1 MGPREYRSPEAFR
14 MAVEQRIRGSV
25 PGPEINRFRQLLVFD
40 RFLARV
46 FQHFADSVILKGGL
60 VLELRLDRARTT
72 KDVDLRF
79 VGDGHELLAKLR
91 VAGSLDLGDWLTF
104 AIERDTDM
112 PEIAGQG
119 MVYDGYR
126 FRAEARLG
134 GKLYG
139 DPFGVDVGFADVLT
153 AEPDLTSGSRFF
165 EFVGIEPAT
174 FRLYPRQA
182 HTAEKLHAYTMPR
195 DRTNTRV
202 KDLPDLALLAS
213 VGPIDAVELRE
224 AIEAT
229 FSFRG
234 THPVPDAVPA
244 PSQEWAPV
252 YERMAREDEL
262 PWPTLAAVHGAA
274 ASFLD
279 HVLHEADGTWDPETW
294 TWK

>member
-1 MGPREYRSPEAFR
+1 
-14 MAVEQRIRGSV
+14 MAVEQRIRSSV
-25 PGPEINRFRQLLVFD
+25 PGAEINRFRQLLVFD
-40 RFLARV
+40 RFLARI
-46 FQHFADSVILKGGL
+46 FRHFAESVILKGGL

-72 KDVDLRF
+72 KDVDLRL

-104 AIERDTDM
+104 AIERDADM

-126 FRAEARLG
+126 FRAEASLG

-139 DPFGVDVGFADVLT
+139 DPFGVDIGFADVLT
-153 AEPDLTSGSRFF
+153 AQPDLTQGSRFF
-165 EFVGIEPAT
+165 EFAGIEPAT
-174 FRLYPRQA
+174 FRLYPRHA
-182 HTAEKLHAYTMPR
+182 HIAEKLHAYTMPR

-202 KDLPDLALLAS
+202 KDLPDIALLAS
-213 VGPIDAVELRE
+213 VGPIDAPELRR
-224 AIEAT
+224 AIDAT

-234 THPVPDAVPA
+234 THPVPEAVPA
-244 PSQEWAPV
+244 PASEWALV

-262 PWPTLAAVHGAA
+262 PWATVAEVHRAA

-279 HVLHEADGTWDPETW
+279 HVLSGAPGTWSQSTW
-294 TWK
+294 SWGPP